1 MLPEID
7 NSFLLHIS
15 VFRSLDF
22 KELEIPIS
30 CRRAYKSSQKRGAAA
45 ERSAE
50 SNDGSLGY

>member
-15 VFRSLDF
+15 VFRSLYF
-22 KELEIPIS
+22 KVLEIPIS

-50 SNDGSLGY
+50 SNDGTLG